1 MILAHECAYLITVYK
16 GQRKGLGSEEV
27 MMVSISKVVKKDFTG
42 KETVK
47 QNSSGGEGARPCFL
61 GGNNIFWHK
70 RSENKAL
77 KFSALIVQRF
87 LRQVAAEQRAI
98 Q

>member
-1 MILAHECAYLITVYK
+1 MILTHECAYLITVYK
-16 GQRKGLGSEEV
+16 GQRKGLGSEGV
-27 MMVSISKVVKKDFTG
+27 MIVSICIVVKKDLTE

-70 RSENKAL
+70 RSENEAL
-77 KFSALIVQRF
+77 KFSALIVQHS
-87 LRQVAAEQRAI
+87 LRQVTAEQRAI